1 MNTAGRATSLLDL
14 ARLGVSLRWRLST
27 NRLRRRGK
35 RTRRFT
41 AFFAVGYTLF
51 NAVVLGSARFA
62 DEAAAADTLML
73 LMASM
78 ALGWVFGPVLI
89 GGVDETIDPTRL
101 ALLPLRSKERYV
113 VQLAAALTGVG
124 PLAAASGL
132 LIGLTIGHTR
142 LNVSVVVVPLAA
154 ATAVVLMVGAARSL
168 AALLAIAQ
176 RSRAGRD
183 AAVLAAAVAGG
194 ALFTMAQLARDVG
207 ARADAVIE
215 AMGWIPLAWPARA
228 INAARVGDT
237 LPALGWLMLSAVLA
251 VAMHAAWIAL
261 SNYLLLNGERS
272 AQGRRKA
279 NRRLLSGASTRFG
292 AAMGRQWIYLRR
304 SPNNRVGFV
313 YGTVFGIAF
322 AMVQIVQRG
331 DGNAAAAAFGILLAM
346 LANLGAATN
355 VLGFDAGSMW
365 IEVLTDG
372 PGRPH
377 MVARQLI
384 ALPNL
389 LLPTWLSGIVVGI
402 WTGEWMLVLLVCL
415 LAVPIGFNVLT
426 FGMVA
431 SALAPA
437 ALPDW
442 DNPFGN
448 RQSNEGRGLRLV
460 VIAVV
465 GMIAVAVLSAPI
477 FIALFRSFDSWVVWV
492 VPFASLAYA
501 LVPFALAALWVG
513 RYLHG
518 KEPDLVEL
526 LAPRAMN

>member
-1 MNTAGRATSLLDL
+1 VSSLVEF
-14 ARLGVSLRWRLST
+14 ARLGVSLRWRLSS

-41 AFFAVGYTLF
+41 VVAAVGYTMF
-51 NAVVLGSARFA
+51 NAIVLGSARFA
-62 DEAAAADTLML
+62 SDTSETETLTL

-78 ALGWVFGPVLI
+78 GLGWVFGPVLI

-101 ALLPLRSKERYV
+101 ALLPMSSTERYV
-113 VQLAAALTGVG
+113 VQLSAALTGAG

-132 LIGLTIGHTR
+132 LIGLVIGHTR
-142 LNVSVVVVPLAA
+142 FNISIVVVPLAA
-154 ATAVVLMVGAARSL
+154 IGAVLLMVGAARSL

-176 RSRAGRD
+176 RSRVGRD
-183 AAVLAAAVAGG
+183 FAVLAAAIAGG

-207 ARADAVIE
+207 ARADAIIE
-215 AMGWIPLAWPARA
+215 ALGWIPLAWPARA
-228 INAARVGDT
+228 INAARRGEN
-237 LPALGWLMLSAVLA
+237 LPALGWLLATLVLA
-251 VAMHAAWIAL
+251 IAVHLAWVWL
-261 SNYLLLNGERS
+261 SNFLLLNGERS
-272 AQGRRKA
+272 AQGRRRSTRSTL
-279 NRRLLSGASTRFG
+279 NGASTRFG
-292 AAMGRQWIYLRR
+292 AAFARQWIYLRR

-322 AMVQIVQRG
+322 AMVQIVQQG
-331 DGNAAAAAFGILLAM
+331 DGNGAAAAFGILLAM

-355 VLGFDAGSMW
+355 VLGFDAGSLW
-365 IEVLTDG
+365 IEVLADG

-377 MVARQLI
+377 MMARQLI

-389 LLPTWLSGIVVGI
+389 LLPTWLSGLVVGF
-402 WTGEWMLVLLVCL
+402 WTGEWSLVFLVSL
-415 LAVPIGFNVLT
+415 LAVSIAVNVLT

-448 RQSNEGRGLRLV
+448 RQSNEGRGLRLA
-460 VIAVV
+460 VIAIA
-465 GMIAVAVLSAPI
+465 GMVSVSVLSAPI
-477 FIALFRSFDSWVVWV
+477 FVIVFRSFNQWWMWL
-492 VPFASLAYA
+492 VPLGALAYA
-501 LVPFALAALWVG
+501 AVPFGLVSIWAG

-518 KEPDLVEL
+518 REPDLIEII
-526 LAPRAMN
+526 APRAMN